1 MAIPDFQTLMLPLL
15 KFTADGGEHN
25 AREAIEAIAVE
36 FGLSPDE
43 RREPL
48 PSGRALLFDNRLAW
62 ALFHMKKAGLM
73 ESPRR
78 GLFRITPRG
87 QDFLAKKP
95 VGLNLKLLEQF
106 PEFQEFRATSS
117 KNKDEVKSSL
127 PMDTSEQTPEE
138 ALDFAHQ
145 SIRQA
150 LAQELLS
157 RILSCSPLFFEDLV
171 VELLVAMGY
180 GGSRRDAGER
190 VGQSGDGGIDGII
203 KEDRLGLDTIYI
215 QAKRWQGN
223 VGRPEI
229 QKFVG
234 ALQGQRA
241 RKGVFIT
248 TSAFTADAIDY
259 ASRIDTKV
267 VLIDGQQLANLMMDF
282 DVGVSVAATYAVKRI
297 DSDYFEEE

>member
-1 MAIPDFQTLMLPLL
+1 
-15 KFTADGGEHN
+15 
-25 AREAIEAIAVE
+25 
-36 FGLSPDE
+36 
-43 RREPL
+43 
-48 PSGRALLFDNRLAW
+48 
-62 ALFHMKKAGLM
+62 
-73 ESPRR
+73 
-78 GLFRITPRG
+78 
-87 QDFLAKKP
+87 
-95 VGLNLKLLEQF
+95 LEQF
-106 PEFQEFRATSS
+106 PEFQEFRATAN
-117 KNKDEVKSSL
+117 KNKDEVKSSVSIA
-127 PMDTSEQTPEE
+127 TSEQTPEE
-138 ALDFAHQ
+138 ALEFAHQ
-145 SIRQA
+145 SIRQS

-157 RILSCSPLFFEDLV
+157 RILSCSPRFFEDLV

-267 VLIDGQQLANLMMDF
+267 VLIDGQHLANLMMDF